1 MEDVKNN
8 GGFNKTD
15 QHLKKRSISH
25 QPPPPPPPPQFMKFL
40 ITYEESKNF
49 QPYIIG
55 NWLWCY
61 SEEGLLETF
70 FDVKYGELDA
80 CGH

>member
-15 QHLKKRSISH
+15 QHLKKRSIFPST
-25 QPPPPPPPPQFMKFL
+25 PPQFMKFL

-49 QPYIIG
+49 QPYII
-55 NWLWCY
+55 W
-61 SEEGLLETF
+61 
-70 FDVKYGELDA
+70 ELVMVL
-80 CGH
+80 